1 MEEQHSFEMTD
12 DELNALLDRW
22 QAPVAPASLRKPVFP
37 EKSHTAWRRFW
48 AASIHVP
55 VPAVAFI
62 VLALLVWAAL
72 RSTTVEPPVNASRS
86 TFGNLMPVREL
97 KVRILERSHANN

>member
-1 MEEQHSFEMTD
+1 MEEQSNFEMTD

-22 QAPVAPASLRKPVFP
+22 QAPVAPASLRKAIFP
-37 EKSHTAWRRFW
+37 RRFW
-48 AASIHVP
+48 TASIHVP

-62 VLALLVWAAL
+62 VLALLVWGAL
-72 RSTTVEPPVNASRS
+72 RSLPFEPPVTASRS

-97 KVRILERSHANN
+97 KVRIIERSHENN